1 MRHRGAER
9 RFFGA
14 FGLALLA
21 SWPEGVAASGPEP
34 AVRAEVT
41 CDPVSGPGKV
51 QCTVRVRSIG
61 GKYRWGD
68 VIVLSAPPF
77 APALRTR
84 VTDGD
89 ASRRDAEG
97 ADFALALAATAD
109 GSGDLRVRARAV
121 VCSEVGCRPVRTEST
136 GRVIVGSP

>member
-1 MRHRGAER
+1 
-9 RFFGA
+9 
-14 FGLALLA
+14 
-21 SWPEGVAASGPEP
+21 
-34 AVRAEVT
+34 
-41 CDPVSGPGKV
+41 
-51 QCTVRVRSIG
+51 VRVRSIG